1 MGSDIPTQVRVR
13 TDPDEDLGYRYDAI
27 QSAKRVFDEGS
38 MTGAI
43 VAACDHAAEDRRA
56 KEKVVERLAEEV
68 DVETLAEVVEL
79 LSTSRMFIEF
89 EIRGNEGRSTVEVRI

>member
-43 VAACDHAAEDRRA
+43 VAACDHASEDRRA
-56 KEKVVERLAEEV
+56 KEQVIERLAGEV
-68 DVETLAEVVEL
+68 DIEALAEVVEL
-79 LSTSRMFIEF
+79 LSTSRMEMDID
-89 EIRGNEGRSTVEVRI
+89 VEVREGIPTIGIL